1 MREIKFRAWDKERN
15 MMIGKDYPKNWGD
28 EKDEWYADVHMMDL
42 VGIEGISSD
51 DQFEVMQYTGLKD
64 KNGKEIY
71 EGDIIEIDWNDKMY
85 PKHISKNFVAWNE
98 NDACWDLPEG
108 GSPKN
113 DANRHYKVI
122 GNIHENPELLEVI
135 K

>member
-71 EGDIIEIDWNDKMY
+71 EGDITKEEFNSGIKNCEVVFESGGFFIKNEKAEILDNLHWHSNGL
-85 PKHISKNFVAWNE
+85 V
-98 NDACWDLPEG
+98 
-108 GSPKN
+108 
-113 DANRHYKVI
+113 VI

>member
-64 KNGKEIY
+64 RNGKEIY
-71 EGDIIEIDWNDKMY
+71 EGDIVKWHYDRQRSIIEWSDLHGGFVFAECHSVCTSWND
-85 PKHISKNFVAWNE
+85 NLE
-98 NDACWDLPEG
+98 
-108 GSPKN
+108 
-113 DANRHYKVI
+113 VI
-122 GNIHENPELLEVI
+122 GNIHQNPELL
-135 K
+135 KK